1 MSNAKTFI
9 LFRFNDFVARQ
20 IRELLMKARF
30 CAMHR
35 LLVSC
40 QTMSFVLV
48 ALLCPLIAASAHGQ
62 TILLGDQN
70 VETSLDSNSAGS
82 AEAFQTTASAS
93 GTVGT
98 LTVYL
103 DATSTATNVYL
114 GLYAD
119 NGGHPGAL
127 LAQANS
133 TAPVRGAWNIFP
145 ISPTAVTAG
154 VRYWFAILGSGNGK
168 PIFRDR
174 VSGSCKSETNSQSG
188 LSVLPLSWSTGTVY
202 PDCPLSA
209 YGVAVTSSS
218 PVLSV
223 TPLSLAFTA
232 IPGGSDPAPAT
243 VNISNTGGGALNFS
257 AATDTPA
264 WLSVSPTTGSAP
276 QALQISA
283 TGLGLGLG
291 TYTGHVTVT
300 ASGASGS
307 PATIT
312 VTLTVAKPADWL
324 MVDHDQSRSGNAV
337 DESTITTSNVGSLR
351 MTWSVPLDGPVT
363 AQPLFVGAA
372 PIGST
377 SSDALIV
384 ATGGNSIYALS
395 ASTGTTLWKRNFG
408 VQASNCAIPGG
419 FGVSGAPL
427 VDRGTGTIYTVSD
440 NGQFHAILL
449 GDGSDKFAPLNLI
462 SGPSTNKV
470 WGGIN
475 KLGNSV
481 YVTSASDGCD
491 TPSWRG
497 QIYQIDVSSTPRVL
511 KTFVVVP
518 GIAAPNGGGGIWGYG
533 GIALDPSNGQVYAA
547 TGADSN
553 VPEGYTPFADRAIA
567 LDANLNMLGS
577 FGPPEPG
584 TFPCTGEP
592 CDLDF
597 GATPVVFQPPSC
609 PTMAAVGNKN
619 GNLYLFK
626 GTELAASLPPFQ
638 TLSINQDNDSLGS
651 GGVGGVPAYWSSGN
665 MLFVTDAG
673 AGMNGVR
680 AGVVGLNITPS
691 CTLQV
696 AWSNTLGGSGS
707 PNSTPT
713 VANGVVLVGEG
724 LTGEVHGYDALT
736 GTELWNSGNTA
747 YSAAATY
754 AAPIVAQGNVY
765 VGSWGNFSGGGQ
777 VGAFSLSG
785 IGPIVSVSPGT
796 LSFNATQGGPN
807 PSAASLS
814 VTNTGGGILTF
825 SAASDSAW
833 LGVSPITGTA
843 PQILQV
849 MVNISGLAQG
859 TYNGNIKITSSGAS
873 GSPTL
878 ISVSLV
884 IGAPLPPVLTV
895 SPATI
900 PFTATQSGSNPSPA
914 TINVTNT
921 GGGTLSF
928 TATSDSPWLSVS
940 PTAGNAPQSAQV
952 AANISGLALGSY
964 TGHLTITATGAQNS
978 PSTVTVSLTV
988 SGAGAVLLGD
998 QSIESQRDTNN
1009 RGIAEAFQTTAS
1021 LSGTLSSLSVY
1032 LDGASTAATVY
1043 VGVYSDNGGHPG
1055 TLLVQG
1061 SKSSPTAGT
1070 WNAIPL
1076 GSTPIT
1082 SGKTYWIAIL
1092 GTTAGTPYFRDR
1104 GRGPCKSETNKLANL
1119 TALPGTWATGAVYT
1133 DCPLSG
1139 YGQ

>member
-1 MSNAKTFI
+1 
-9 LFRFNDFVARQ
+9 
-20 IRELLMKARF
+20 MKARF
-30 CAMHR
+30 CSMHR

-40 QTMSFVLV
+40 QTRLFVL
-48 ALLCPLIAASAHGQ
+48 ALLCPLFVASTHGQ
-62 TILLGDQN
+62 TVLLGDPN
-70 VETSLDSNSAGS
+70 AEPSLDSNSAGS

-98 LTVYL
+98 LSVLL
-103 DATSTATNVYL
+103 DATSTATNLYL

-127 LAQANS
+127 LAQANT
-133 TAPVRGAWNIFP
+133 TAPIRGAWNNFP
-145 ISPTAVTAG
+145 ISPTAITAG
-154 VRYWFAILGSGNGK
+154 VRYWFAILGTGSGK

-174 VSGSCKSETNSQSG
+174 ASGSCKSETNSQSS
-188 LSVLPLSWSTGTVY
+188 LSSLPSSWSTGTVY
-202 PDCPLSA
+202 ADCPLSA

-232 IPGGSDPAPAT
+232 IPGGSDPVPAT
-243 VNISNTGGGALNFS
+243 VNVSNTGGGTLNFS
-257 AATDTPA
+257 VATDTPA
-264 WLSVSPTTGSAP
+264 WLSISPTSGTAP

-283 TGLGLGLG
+283 TGLGLALG

-300 ASGASGS
+300 AVGASGS
-307 PATIT
+307 PATLT

-324 MVDHDQSRSGNAV
+324 MVDHDPSRSGNAV
-337 DESTITTSNVGSLR
+337 DESTITTSNVGSLK
-351 MTWSVPLDGPVT
+351 MTWSVLLDGPVT

-408 VQASNCAIPGG
+408 VQSSNCAIPGG
-419 FGVSGAPL
+419 FGITGAPL
-427 VDRGTGTIYTVSD
+427 VDRGSGTIYTVSD
-440 NGQFHAILL
+440 DGQFHAILL

-475 KLGNSV
+475 KVGNSV

-491 TPSWRG
+491 TRPWRG
-497 QIYQIDVSSTPRVL
+497 QVYQIDVSSTPKLL
-511 KTFVVVP
+511 KAFVVVP

-533 GIALDPSNGQVYAA
+533 GVALDPSNGQVYAA

-638 TLSINQDNDSLGS
+638 TLTINQDNDSLGS

-673 AGMNGVR
+673 PGMNGVR

-696 AWSNTLGGSGS
+696 VWSDTLGGSGS

-724 LTGEVHGYDALT
+724 LTGQVHAYDALT

-765 VGSWGNFSGGGQ
+765 VGSWSNFSGGGQ
-777 VGAFSLSG
+777 VGAFSLNS
-785 IGPIVSVSPGT
+785 IGPVLSVSPGT
-796 LSFNATQGGPN
+796 LSFSATQGGPN
-807 PSAASLS
+807 PAAASLR

-825 SAASDSAW
+825 NAASDSAW

-843 PQILQV
+843 PQTLQV
-849 MVNISGLAQG
+849 TVNMNGLAQG
-859 TYNGNIKITSSGAS
+859 TYNGSIKITSSGAS
-873 GSPTL
+873 GSPTT
-878 ISVSLV
+878 IPITLV
-884 IGAPLPPVLTV
+884 IGAPLSPVLTV
-895 SPATI
+895 SPTTLS
-900 PFTATQSGSNPSPA
+900 FTATQSGPNPNPA
-914 TINVTNT
+914 TVNVTNT
-921 GGGTLSF
+921 GGGTLTF
-928 TATSDSPWLSVS
+928 TATSDSAWLSVN
-940 PTAGNAPQSAQV
+940 PAAGNAPQSLQV
-952 AANISGLALGSY
+952 AANISGLALATYS
-964 TGHLTITATGAQNS
+964 GHLTVTATGAQNS
-978 PSTVTVSLTV
+978 PSTVTVNLTV
-988 SGAGAVLLGD
+988 SAAGTVLLGD
-998 QSIESQRDTNN
+998 QSIESQRDTNT
-1009 RGIAEAFQTTAS
+1009 RGIAEAFQTTAN
-1021 LSGTLSSLSVY
+1021 LSGSLGSLSVY
-1032 LDGASTAATVY
+1032 LDSASTAATVY
-1043 VGVYSDNGGHPG
+1043 VGLYSDNGGHPG

-1070 WNAIPL
+1070 WNAISL
-1076 GSTPIT
+1076 ASTPIT

-1092 GTTAGTPYFRDR
+1092 GTAAGTPYFRDR
-1104 GRGPCKSETNKLANL
+1104 ARGPCKSETDKQANL
-1119 TALPGTWATGAVYT
+1119 TALPGTWTTGAVYT
-1133 DCPLSG
+1133 DCPLSA